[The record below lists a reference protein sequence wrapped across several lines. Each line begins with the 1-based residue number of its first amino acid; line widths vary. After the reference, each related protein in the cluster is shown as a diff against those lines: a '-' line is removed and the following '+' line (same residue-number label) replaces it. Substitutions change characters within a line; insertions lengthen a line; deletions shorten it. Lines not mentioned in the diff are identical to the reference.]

1 LNDGVIPQAKG
12 KARFRVRDDC
22 SEDFRVEIEDL
33 PVGDYNLLVGGV
45 NQGTITV
52 TDTGGETEGEI
63 EFDTDPDDPGELLL
77 DFDIEQGG
85 TVFLSRTFPG
95 I

>member
-52 TDTGGETEGEI
+52 TDRNGGR
-63 EFDTDPDDPGELLL
+63 DR
-77 DFDIEQGG
+77 
-85 TVFLSRTFPG
+85 V
-95 I
+95 